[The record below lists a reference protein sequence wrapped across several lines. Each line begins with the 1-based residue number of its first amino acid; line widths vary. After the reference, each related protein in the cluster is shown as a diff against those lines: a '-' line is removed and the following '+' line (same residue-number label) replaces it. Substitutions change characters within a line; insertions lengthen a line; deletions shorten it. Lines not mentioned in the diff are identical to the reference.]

1 MSEIKSLR
9 IDISIFP
16 KVFTI
21 ILGKP
26 QQKDDE
32 SGLNK
37 TFEKPEIV
45 ADLPRCANI
54 LYLEHILALPDSTEC
69 KLLEKYAYGIAFSD
83 EEYEKM
89 LRLIMVPGR
98 RTQTQQIQTDELS
111 LFGLEIRKDNKGN
124 RKLAL
129 REDAIS
135 TIKAETWECII
146 IDHLKQKAF
155 DIIDCFDFNTTFN
168 RKQANNNNHE
178 KLKISLGAW
187 RFSTDITEQNL
198 SNVLRTAL
206 IFTLVNYC
214 FENTKDQYDSFSD
227 FFDVEFYKRV
237 SLIYG
242 IWSNRGNKDT
252 IEYIPLYDSFYNLD
266 GINKEDLIEI
276 LRSILDDPNI
286 AFGDKEDLKKRLID
300 GAVSFH
306 RGISNE
312 DKDLE
317 QRLIKPA
324 INYIYLREKAKDTL
338 ASAQILFDGE
348 KYSDCANRCYY
359 AMMFS
364 LKSLLEN
371 KGLLANWKENELKES
386 ESHRTLEVGLSK
398 LIAQG
403 VLDQKDYNA
412 FLYVRDQRIKCDY
425 SIYKFEKADASN
437 CLSKVQKFCTKIENI
452 T

>member
-1 MSEIKSLR
+1 M
-9 IDISIFP
+9 
-16 KVFTI
+16 
-21 ILGKP
+21 
-26 QQKDDE
+26 
-32 SGLNK
+32 
-37 TFEKPEIV
+37 
-45 ADLPRCANI
+45 
-54 LYLEHILALPDSTEC
+54 ALT
-69 KLLEKYAYGIAFSD
+69 
-83 EEYEKM
+83 
-89 LRLIMVPGR
+89 
-98 RTQTQQIQTDELS
+98 
-111 LFGLEIRKDNKGN
+111 
-124 RKLAL
+124 
-129 REDAIS
+129 
-135 TIKAETWECII
+135 
-146 IDHLKQKAF
+146 
-155 DIIDCFDFNTTFN
+155 
-168 RKQANNNNHE
+168 
-178 KLKISLGAW
+178 
-187 RFSTDITEQNL
+187 
-198 SNVLRTAL
+198 
-206 IFTLVNYC
+206 
-214 FENTKDQYDSFSD
+214 
-227 FFDVEFYKRV
+227 
-237 SLIYG
+237 
-242 IWSNRGNKDT
+242 
-252 IEYIPLYDSFYNLD
+252 
-266 GINKEDLIEI
+266 
-276 LRSILDDPNI
+276 
-286 AFGDKEDLKKRLID
+286 ID